1 MSWLIS
7 WKLKLKN
14 KNHLIRVVFILYF
27 YMEIMRYICDTFLR
41 QTNCRI
47 KDIKEGMKKIVDEKE
62 IEIMAEKVLKEIKS
76 DVKEKVK
83 LKVKEKLPELKEEVL
98 LELKLEL
105 QDGENSKVKNI
116 KTIADSTRLSL
127 MTLSLYIFIS
137 FVTLYSVRI
146 SFEALD
152 SSNPADIFNVVIFF
166 IIIATIMI
174 ISYRVV
180 INFYRLKQ
188 NENIR
193 FVYGLYE
200 VTLGM
205 LIILVAIC
213 SFIPKASAADFLN
226 TTKIYFYFY
235 GGIYVAVRGLETLK
249 KHFDYAGGKPIVYM
263 ADISKERKLEKYIN
277 KKINA

>member
-1 MSWLIS
+1 M
-7 WKLKLKN
+7 KN

-27 YMEIMRYICDTFLR
+27 YIEIMRYICDTFLCE
-41 QTNCRI
+41 TNCRI

-152 SSNPADIFNVVIFF
+152 SSNPADIFNVVIFY

-174 ISYRVV
+174 ISYMVV

-205 LIILVAIC
+205 LIIFVAIC